1 MVAARLP
8 FLQPTF
14 VLHIL
19 VLHNNDALTPVML
32 QTQGQVSGPGLA
44 FVSDRSDS
52 QIFTFI
58 VGWIIKMSKFNQ
70 CLP

>member
-52 QIFTFI
+52 QIFT
-58 VGWIIKMSKFNQ
+58 
-70 CLP
+70 L